1 MRVPLE
7 EIMGLLMIDGKI
19 RTMDAKGTIAQ
30 AVGIRHGRIDVIG
43 TTQQVLE
50 IKTRKDEVID
60 LKGKTVFPGFIDAH
74 NHMIYYGTELLGIN
88 CRAESIRTIDDIVT
102 EIAGNVASSPPGHW
116 LRGYGYDDALL
127 EEGRHPRCQDLDPV
141 SPKNPVV
148 LYRTCGHMLVA
159 NSKALEIC
167 GVTKHTANPPGG
179 EIERDPDTGEPI
191 GLMKET
197 AQELIKNSMDPF
209 RIEELVEAVEV
220 AGNQYLSEG
229 ITSVQEAGVGYFQAT
244 MDEMK
249 AYQFARRDGRLRLR
263 VCLYLLKDVLPQLSS
278 IGILQGFG
286 DDMLRIGGIKFFADG
301 VPSAHTGAVY
311 EPYENAPD
319 ETGILYLEKDEL
331 IGIVEEIHRNGLQSS
346 IHAIGDRA
354 IDVVLDAYERVLTM
368 LPREDHRHRIEH
380 FTMASL
386 QQIERAKSLGVVPVV
401 ASTEV
406 PFYGDAFIKNL
417 GPQRAEWCYPL
428 RSMLDNELPVALST
442 DRPFDPVG
450 NPLYSVQAAV
460 ERKTRSGRV
469 IGKEQCIQV
478 EEAFR
483 MHTNYAAYA
492 AFEEKIKGSI
502 EVGKLGDFVVY
513 PIDPFE
519 VDIEELPQVPVT
531 DTIVGGNV
539 VYTGQD

>member
-1 MRVPLE
+1 MD
-7 EIMGLLMIDGKI
+7 LLMINGKI
-19 RTMDAKGTIAQ
+19 RTMDVKGTIAQ
-30 AVGIRHGRIDVIG
+30 AVGIRHGQIDIIG
-43 TTQQVLE
+43 TTEQVLE
-50 IKTRKDEVID
+50 TKIRKDEVLD

-88 CRAESIRTIDDIVT
+88 CRAESIRSIDDIVK
-102 EIAGNVASSPPGHW
+102 EIAEKVASSPPGRW
-116 LRGYGYDDALL
+116 LRAYGYDDALL

-148 LYRTCGHMLVA
+148 LYRTCGHMLVV
-159 NSKALEIC
+159 NSKALKIC
-167 GVTKHTANPPGG
+167 GVTKNTANPPGG
-179 EIERDPDTGEPI
+179 EIDRDPDTGEPT

-209 RIEELVEAVEV
+209 MIEELVEAVEV

-249 AYQFARRDGRLRLR
+249 AYQLARRDGRLRLR

-286 DDMLRIGGIKFFADG
+286 DDRLRIGGIKFFADG
-301 VPSAHTGAVY
+301 VPSAHTGAVH

-331 IGIVEEIHRNGLQSS
+331 VGTVEEIHRNGLQSS

-354 IDVVLDAYERVLTM
+354 IDAVLDAYEYVLTM
-368 LPREDHRHRIEH
+368 FPREDHRHRIEH
-380 FTMASL
+380 FTMASPRR
-386 QQIERAKSLGVVPVV
+386 IERVKNLGIVPVV

-406 PFYGDAFIKNL
+406 PFYGDAFVKNL

-428 RSMLDNELPVALST
+428 RSMLDSELPVALST

-502 EVGKLGDFVVY
+502 EVGKLADFVVY

-519 VDIEELPQVPVT
+519 VDIEELPQIPVT
-531 DTIVGGNV
+531 YTIVGGNF
-539 VYTGQD
+539 VYTGHD